1 MARQLRPESGRYD
14 IRATPGDIRAWAR
27 AAKRDRLP
35 LAAWIRRVLAEA
47 SGRKTGTGNGP

>member
-35 LAAWIRRVLAEA
+35 LAAWIRRTLAEA
-47 SGRKTGTGNGP
+47 SGRKKSG